1 MEKYAFFGGSFNP
14 PTYAH
19 LEIAKIALAYLNLSK
34 VFFVPV
40 GNNYNKADLLD
51 EKVRYEMLRL
61 MCENEGNIYVENI
74 ELNRKKALRAHQ
86 ALEEI
91 DKKYNT
97 SENYYIMGA
106 DNFVRLPNWDEA
118 EEMLKKYNF
127 IVFKRGEIDL
137 EEQINDD
144 EFDYIY
150 YTYGLEHYHDMPLI
164 EPLEYKEV
172 KKVRDFVIAI
182 DTSGSCA
189 GEVVQKF
196 LDKTYSIFS
205 QQENFFRKI
214 NLHIIQC
221 DAAIQSDVKITNKQ
235 EFADYMK
242 DLEFRGFGG
251 TDFRPVFE
259 YVNQLIEHNEFDD
272 LKGLIYFTD
281 GNGIY
286 PKKRP
291 PYETAFVFVDDDEFD
306 YEVPSWAM
314 KLVLE
319 TSDITE
325 EVLI

>member
-144 EFDYIY
+144 ELLKKYR
-150 YTYGLEHYHDMPLI
+150 EHIKILMLKENNNCRSGIIRDLI
-164 EPLEYKEV
+164 EQQNYEEAKQYTKEKIVEYLKCV
-172 KKVRDFVIAI
+172 KGA
-182 DTSGSCA
+182 
-189 GEVVQKF
+189 
-196 LDKTYSIFS
+196 
-205 QQENFFRKI
+205 
-214 NLHIIQC
+214 
-221 DAAIQSDVKITNKQ
+221 
-235 EFADYMK
+235 
-242 DLEFRGFGG
+242 
-251 TDFRPVFE
+251 
-259 YVNQLIEHNEFDD
+259 
-272 LKGLIYFTD
+272 
-281 GNGIY
+281 
-286 PKKRP
+286 
-291 PYETAFVFVDDDEFD
+291 
-306 YEVPSWAM
+306 
-314 KLVLE
+314 
-319 TSDITE
+319 
-325 EVLI
+325 